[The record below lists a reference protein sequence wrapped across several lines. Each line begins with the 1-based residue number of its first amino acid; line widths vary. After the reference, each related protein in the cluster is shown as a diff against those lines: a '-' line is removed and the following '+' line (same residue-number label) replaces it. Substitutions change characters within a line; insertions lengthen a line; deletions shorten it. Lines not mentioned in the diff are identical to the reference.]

1 MYRDKKP
8 EIWNIKF
15 NDLLVVLQN
24 EYAISIESL
33 RNVDEKANKYLTVL
47 SIIFA
52 ATFTALSSDLS
63 DNVKF
68 TLDRVGYMSLTNFLS
83 ILFTICLTLGIFF
96 GGETFVALLKSM
108 KLIRTERMPTYEELL
123 NRDEKHD
130 ELDFK
135 GIIVQYYQKAI
146 DEIKCATI
154 SKQEHIDEAEKK
166 ICRCSLILITAL
178 IILLFIKYIGN

>member
-1 MYRDKKP
+1 
-8 EIWNIKF
+8 
-15 NDLLVVLQN
+15 
-24 EYAISIESL
+24 
-33 RNVDEKANKYLTVL
+33 
-47 SIIFA
+47 
-52 ATFTALSSDLS
+52 
-63 DNVKF
+63 
-68 TLDRVGYMSLTNFLS
+68 
-83 ILFTICLTLGIFF
+83 
-96 GGETFVALLKSM
+96 M

-166 ICRCSLILITAL
+166 ICRCSLLLITAL